1 MVAKKRFDTVLSGLI
16 PGLLLPLVTMVIIW
30 AVRFEG
36 GIRDFLSNFHQIH
49 MLSKVLSLATIP
61 NLLLFFLF
69 IWTNRIFP
77 ARGVIFATL
86 VVGIIIVILKI
97 LDGSLLG

>member
-1 MVAKKRFDTVLSGLI
+1 MTTEKRFNTVPAGLI
-16 PGLLLPLVTMVIIW
+16 PGLALPVVTLLIIW

-36 GIRDFLSNFHQIH
+36 GLGDFLSSFQQMRI
-49 MLSKVLSLATIP
+49 LSKVLTLSTIP

-69 IWTNRIFP
+69 IWTNRIFS

-86 VVGIIIVILKI
+86 VVAMVMLVLKFA
-97 LDGSLLG
+97 